1 MEITSTMTRMRA
13 RVGHTCT
20 ASDHLVQPVMA
31 TAKGRTLP
39 VAGLLESGSVAKG
52 RIVPNAGFVADYA
65 TPTNV
70 HRSAT
75 GSPPV

>member
-20 ASDHLVQPVMA
+20 ASDHLV
-31 TAKGRTLP
+31 LP
-39 VAGLLESGSVAKG
+39 VTATAKG

>member
-1 MEITSTMTRMRA
+1 MEITTTMTRTSA
-13 RVGHTCT
+13 RVGHSC
-20 ASDHLVQPVMA
+20 SVFDHLMLPVMP
-31 TAKGRTLP
+31 T
-39 VAGLLESGSVAKG
+39 AKG
-52 RIVPNAGFVADYA
+52 RIVPTAGFVATYA

>member
-1 MEITSTMTRMRA
+1 MEITSTMTRTRA

-20 ASDHLVQPVMA
+20 ASDHLVLPVMP

-39 VAGLLESGSVAKG
+39 VAGLIESGSVAKG